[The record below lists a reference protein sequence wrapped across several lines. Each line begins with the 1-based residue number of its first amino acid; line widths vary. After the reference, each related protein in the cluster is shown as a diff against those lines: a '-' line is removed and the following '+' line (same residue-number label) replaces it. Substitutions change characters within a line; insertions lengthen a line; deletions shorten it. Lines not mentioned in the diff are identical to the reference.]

1 MIVCHCVGV
10 TDCTIKRLIEGGA
23 STLGEITRLSGAGRC
38 CAPCRDEIA
47 TMLYSTAAAPHTS
60 PQPYDLCDPV

>member
-10 TDCTIKRLIEGGA
+10 TDCTIKRLIEAGA
-23 STLGEITRLSGAGRC
+23 STVGEITRLCGAGRC

-47 TMLYSTAAAPHTS
+47 GLLYSHGAASHNPAP
-60 PQPYDLCDPV
+60 QFEIRDQA